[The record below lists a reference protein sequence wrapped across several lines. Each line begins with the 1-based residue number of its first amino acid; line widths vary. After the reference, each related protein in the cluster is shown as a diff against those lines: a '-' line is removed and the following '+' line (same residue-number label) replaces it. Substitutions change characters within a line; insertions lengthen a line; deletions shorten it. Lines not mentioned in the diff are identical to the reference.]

1 MAPLRASYLLALIHL
16 QEPYFKEILDV
27 EKREEPKKGRKYILE
42 KHWIKLEDVS
52 TIVYL
57 FYLQVLL

>member
-1 MAPLRASYLLALIHL
+1 MVV
-16 QEPYFKEILDV
+16 KEDAGREV

-42 KHWIKLEDVS
+42 KYWIKLEDVS

-57 FYLQVLL
+57 LVLL